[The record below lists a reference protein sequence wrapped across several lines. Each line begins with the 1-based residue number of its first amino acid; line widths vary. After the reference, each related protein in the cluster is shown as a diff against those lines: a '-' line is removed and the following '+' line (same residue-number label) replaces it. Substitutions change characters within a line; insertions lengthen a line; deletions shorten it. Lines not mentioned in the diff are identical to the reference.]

1 MSIMCRK
8 RGNNKSVVTCPINE
22 RKTRVS
28 IIILK
33 VVKSKEAKTVAGKGL
48 IQAVQNFNMRKSLT
62 TDSKQSGKKHS

>member
-1 MSIMCRK
+1 
-8 RGNNKSVVTCPINE
+8 
-22 RKTRVS
+22 VS